1 MRISLRR
8 TRGHSQRGRFRG
20 WYSAL
25 CVATFAFLPMVA
37 LAAKTKVKAAPPVNA
52 AIEVTASLTDAV
64 KAVEEV
70 AADPVVYGTYV
81 YERDKTLTGAHE
93 ADSSSALT
101 SAFGK
106 EVSEGKILYKVVDG
120 VLSPRHFKEAEDS
133 GTITV
138 RYVVRAVNSATVSI
152 RVDAVFV
159 ESARR
164 AVMPRKERWKAPRL
178 GRFSSTSAAS

>member
-1 MRISLRR
+1 MKAH
-8 TRGHSQRGRFRG
+8 TRFHRFPGR
-20 WYSAL
+20 YSGL
-25 CVATFAFLPMVA
+25 CLGMVAFLSMVA
-37 LAAKTKVKAAPPVNA
+37 VAAKTKVRTVPPVNA
-52 AIEVTASLTDAV
+52 AIEVTASLTDAM

-70 AADPVVYGTYV
+70 AADAVVYGTYV

-93 ADSSSALT
+93 ADASSALA

-106 EVSEGKILYKVVDG
+106 EVSEGKVLYKVVDG
-120 VLSPRHFKEAEDS
+120 VLAPRHFKEAEDS

-138 RYVVRAVNSATVSI
+138 RYVVREVNPATVSI

-164 AVMPRKERWKAPRL
+164 AVHPSEGAVE
-178 GRFSSTSAAS
+178 SAGFGQIQQH